1 MAHKEEIH
9 SCKENHD
16 KDVEIRHE
24 KINQEEWSWVLVQ
37 TWHRTER
44 EIELGFAFQDGSIIS
59 THTVLIAYCPFCGM
73 CLTHR
78 QENTW

>member
-9 SCKENHD
+9 PCKENHD

-24 KINQEEWSWVLVQ
+24 KINKEEWSWVLEQ

-44 EIELGFAFQDGSIIS
+44 EIDLGFAFQD
-59 THTVLIAYCPFCGM
+59 
-73 CLTHR
+73 
-78 QENTW
+78 